1 MSDSQLRQTINQL
14 SNAANFGGQYQ
25 QTYAAP
31 TPAPATPTP
40 QQSSSSNLAPTPRTP
55 TPIAPAPITASQ
67 PQYQQPI
74 QYQQQQTQQTSYYV
88 PPPAPAP
95 PPRPSSHDGRLR
107 TTVPTA
113 TQALHSTYASRL
125 RTGTT
130 LLVQP
135 ILNNTS
141 LAAHVAAT
149 GTSSGRPRR
158 GNVVSY
164 ADPGSGDDIPDAGE
178 VDSDG
183 SDFVASGGT
192 RTALRTQRTQRGLTG
207 TPVQSAR
214 ERERDRDGRGTELDQ
229 SYLGLVPPGRF
240 ITSKKVYPTL
250 HENFSQD
257 SMQEQSRLPSALV
270 PIRVE
275 FETDTHRIRDCFVWN
290 LHEKLVTPES
300 FARTFCTDLD
310 IPHAPWVETVAT
322 QIRAQLEEMEGVGGM
337 DLAVDVLADMDVD
350 GEETYRADEVPE
362 CRVVLA
368 IDVQVDNH
376 HLTDHIEWDL
386 RSPLTP
392 EDFTR
397 QLCLDLGL
405 SGEAIPLI
413 AHAIHEE
420 LIKHKRDAIEWGVI
434 DSAASNN
441 AALANHNQPQDAMTK
456 EQRDKERDRSGAGLL
471 KDKTGLGLGWGRAPK
486 QGRGPQVLRSVWR
499 DWQEAEEFG
508 TRWEELT
515 AEEVER
521 REIER
526 ERATRRLRRETS
538 KFQSSTRTRRR

>member
-1 MSDSQLRQTINQL
+1 M
-14 SNAANFGGQYQ
+14 
-25 QTYAAP
+25 
-31 TPAPATPTP
+31 
-40 QQSSSSNLAPTPRTP
+40 
-55 TPIAPAPITASQ
+55 
-67 PQYQQPI
+67 
-74 QYQQQQTQQTSYYV
+74 
-88 PPPAPAP
+88 
-95 PPRPSSHDGRLR
+95 
-107 TTVPTA
+107 
-113 TQALHSTYASRL
+113 
-125 RTGTT
+125 
-130 LLVQP
+130 
-135 ILNNTS
+135 
-141 LAAHVAAT
+141 
-149 GTSSGRPRR
+149 
-158 GNVVSY
+158 SY

-250 HENFSQD
+250 HENLCVSFALLWGLILLSLTGGRFGVHSSQD

-368 IDVQVDNH
+368 VRKRAFCIPPRLVLNRFSIKHAPSLRQIDVQVDNH